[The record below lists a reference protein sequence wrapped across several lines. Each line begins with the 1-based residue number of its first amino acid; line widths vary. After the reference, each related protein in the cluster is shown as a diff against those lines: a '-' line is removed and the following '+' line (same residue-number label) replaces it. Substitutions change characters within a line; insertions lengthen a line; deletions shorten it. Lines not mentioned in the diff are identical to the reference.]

1 MFSLQ
6 SRIYIGTLVLVVFF
20 SPSLLPLLSPP
31 PQEKERDEAAGS
43 REGERES
50 NFSSV
55 LPPSASFIFLLSGG
69 LNGGRRGALN
79 VGSTGV
85 PPASPSD
92 REGRRRQSFGG
103 SALLQYIPP
112 TEPCRNNSSPSS
124 RPSQRQPR
132 PCRQAFL
139 PLPRSPLHYFL
150 PFLPLFRAMSP
161 SPRRQLA
168 VNSKSGGG
176 GEEGGANSE
185 GRGRR
190 PSKSDVTKKRS
201 RGGGGGQ
208 LSCYLVALY
217 TWLSAS
223 ERRSRQGQ

>member
-1 MFSLQ
+1 MSHWLKKPVVVFFIYLPFFLFSLQ

-20 SPSLLPLLSPP
+20 SPPLLPPL

-43 REGERES
+43 REGKRES
-50 NFSSV
+50 NFSS
-55 LPPSASFIFLLSGG
+55 LLPSASFIFLLSGG

-124 RPSQRQPR
+124 RPSQRQTR

-139 PLPRSPLHYFL
+139 RLPRSPLHYFL

-176 GEEGGANSE
+176 GERAGPIARGEAVDLPKAMLQKSGAEEEEEAN
-185 GRGRR
+185 
-190 PSKSDVTKKRS
+190 
-201 RGGGGGQ
+201 
-208 LSCYLVALY
+208 
-217 TWLSAS
+217 
-223 ERRSRQGQ
+223 